1 MVVFGYLLAGIFSV
15 LSGIHVY
22 WAFGGK
28 RGLTAAIPTKD
39 GNPLFEAGPGGTL
52 AVAVAL
58 LVAGGIVLG
67 RIDVFVL
74 ASMPAWVYQWGVWAI
89 AVLFFLRAIGE
100 FRYAGFFKSVKDTN
114 FAYWDTRL
122 FSPLCLF
129 VSGSALLISI
139 LG

>member
-1 MVVFGYLLAGIFSV
+1 MVVFGYLLVGIFSV

-22 WAFGGK
+22 WVFGGK
-28 RGLTAAIPTKD
+28 WGLTAAIPTKD
-39 GNPLFEAGPGGTL
+39 GKPLFEAGPGGTL

-67 RIDVFVL
+67 KTEILTL
-74 ASMPAWVYQWGVWAI
+74 AIFPNWIYLWGTWGI
-89 AVLFFLRAIGE
+89 AVAFFLRAIGE
-100 FRYAGFFKSVKDTN
+100 FKYAGFFKTLKGTD

-129 VSGSALLISI
+129 VSASALLIIIFS
-139 LG
+139 